1 LSDFD
6 VWRAAMTRQAEMH
19 AADVRLAGAFVRKF
33 DLALRVPDALHLAIA
48 QRLDATLVTLDRRL
62 ATAARELGVAVEEP
76 ATN

>member
-6 VWRAAMTRQAEMH
+6 VWRATTRQAEMH

-48 QRLDATLVTLDRRL
+48 RRLDSTLVTLDRRL
-62 ATAARELGVAVEEP
+62 ATAGREIGIAVEVP
-76 ATN
+76 NAS